1 MFGEYTGKRI
11 LITGHT
17 GFKGSWLALWL
28 KQKGSAVKGMALQ
41 PEKGRRNLF
50 EEARINEAITSEF
63 VDIRDFTAVER
74 TLNDFQPEI
83 IFHLAAQALVRRS
96 YRDPIGTFASNVM
109 GTAHVLEAA
118 RRTPS
123 VKAVVC
129 VTTDKVYRNR
139 EREQGY
145 REEDEL
151 GGKDP
156 YSASKACAELVA
168 GAYMQTLFPLDGTV
182 ALATARGGNVV
193 GGGDWSEDRLIP
205 DLVRSL
211 ADSQDIVLRN
221 PGAIRPWQHVLELC
235 SGYLQLASCLLQDR
249 AKAIGAW
256 NFGPDRENEVE
267 VEVLTKDFIKAWGR
281 PESCVRVEPA
291 DLPEAGVLKLDNTKA
306 RQVLGWRPVLGYA
319 RTIRWTA
326 DWYSAFYE
334 KRKSATDLVFEQIRA
349 FEELASE

>member
-1 MFGEYTGKRI
+1 MFGEYKGRRVFI
-11 LITGHT
+11 SGHS

-28 KQKGSAVKGMALQ
+28 RQKEATVLGMALP
-41 PEKGRRNLF
+41 PEEGRLSLF
-50 EEARINEAITSEF
+50 DTAQVGKHVASVF
-63 VDIRDFTAVER
+63 ADIRDFSAVEK
-74 TLNDFQPEI
+74 LLSDFQPEI

-96 YRDPIGTFASNVM
+96 YRDPIGTFASNIM
-109 GTAHVLEAA
+109 GTAHILEAA
-118 RRTPS
+118 RKTPS
-123 VKAVVC
+123 VEAIVC

-139 EREQGY
+139 ERDQGY

-168 GAYMQTLFPLDGTV
+168 GVYMQTLLPLDGA